1 MEENKT
7 EALQTEDE
15 ARKAQPETAA
25 PASPGFSQETLQALA
40 KAVAAYMQPGTQA
53 PGTESQPVQTTAAKM
68 PPAPMSPAQDPETE
82 KELTPEEKRAA
93 EAAQKEEMK
102 RKRRRRRI
110 RELRALVIKTAV
122 LLVVIYVLFFKIVGV
137 TVMPNGDMY
146 PRIDNGDLILYYRID
161 KDVKAQDIIVFTKDG
176 DALRQIMSE
185 REGEAPDLSLGIR
198 LPNQKA
204 GLAHTLGEKLGLV
217 LPENMEIYVCRV
229 VAAEG
234 DTVEITDDGSLLVN
248 GNSMFESN
256 IFYPTTLYTG
266 FTEYPLTLGKGQCFV
281 MADKRNGGADS
292 RFFGPVDEEEILG
305 TVITIVRRN
314 NL

>member
-25 PASPGFSQETLQALA
+25 PDSPEFSQETLRALA

-53 PGTESQPVQTTAAKM
+53 PGTESQPPQTPAATM
-68 PPAPMSPAQDPETE
+68 PPAPMAPAQVPQTE
-82 KELTPEEKRAA
+82 RVLTQEEMRAA
-93 EAAQKEEMK
+93 EAEQKEELK
-102 RKRRRRRI
+102 RKRRKRRI

-146 PRIDNGDLILYYRID
+146 PRIDSGDLILYYRMD
-161 KDVKAQDIIVFTKDG
+161 KDVRAQDIIVLKQDG
-176 DALRQIMSE
+176 DALRQMMNE
-185 REGEAPDLSLGIR
+185 REGNAPNMAIR
-198 LPNQKA
+198 LPGQKGGLLR
-204 GLAHTLGEKLGLV
+204 GLAETLGLV
-217 LPENMEIYVCRV
+217 LAENEEMYVCRV

-234 DTVEITDDGSLLVN
+234 DTVEITDTGSLLVN
-248 GNSMFESN
+248 GNSMFERN
-256 IFYPTTLYTG
+256 IFYPTTAYTG
-266 FTEYPLTLGKGQCFV
+266 FVEYPIQLGAGQCFV
-281 MADKRNGGADS
+281 MADKRDGGADS
-292 RFFGPVDEEEILG
+292 RFFGPVDKDEIMG

-314 NL
+314 SL

>member
-25 PASPGFSQETLQALA
+25 PASPEFSQETLQALA

-53 PGTESQPVQTTAAKM
+53 PGTESQPPQTPAATM
-68 PPAPMSPAQDPETE
+68 PPAPMAPAQVPQTE
-82 KELTPEEKRAA
+82 RVLTPEEKRAA
-93 EAAQKEEMK
+93 EAEQKEELK
-102 RKRRRRRI
+102 RKRRKRRI

-146 PRIDNGDLILYYRID
+146 PRIDSGDLILYYRMD
-161 KDVKAQDIIVFTKDG
+161 KDVRAQDIIVLKQDG
-176 DALRQIMSE
+176 DALRQMMNE
-185 REGEAPDLSLGIR
+185 REGNAPDMAIR
-198 LPNQKA
+198 LPGQKGGLLR
-204 GLAHTLGEKLGLV
+204 GLAETLGLV
-217 LPENMEIYVCRV
+217 LAENEEMYVCRV

-234 DTVEITDDGSLLVN
+234 DTVEITDGGSLLVN
-248 GNSMFESN
+248 GNSMFERN
-256 IFYPTTLYTG
+256 IFYPTTAYTG
-266 FTEYPLTLGKGQCFV
+266 FVEYPIQLGAGQCFV
-281 MADKRNGGADS
+281 MADKRDGGADS
-292 RFFGPVDEEEILG
+292 RFFGPVDKDEIMG

-314 NL
+314 SL